1 MPEEDYIRDK
11 YDDDERDSRR
21 KHKKRF
27 KEEKEDRDRKR
38 HRSSREEEEHYKS
51 SREHRS
57 KHADEYS
64 DRESIDEN
72 KEHRSKEKRH
82 REDRDKRHRS
92 SREKEVEHRSS
103 RDKEYREHKSSREH
117 KSDHRD
123 REHRSE
129 HRSARDDYYEKE
141 GRHSRRSSRE
151 YDYDYY
157 HDERDSRRD
166 YERYP
171 EGEYDRRE
179 RRERS
184 YREESVRSKDREKYH
199 EEQRSESRRD
209 DRRSVS
215 IHERDDQRT
224 GSVHERGE
232 RPSEKDRRSSR
243 RSESVVSES
252 KPSKWDA
259 PPPRKLTA
267 EELEQERIL
276 KEEEKVLKTIKAQET
291 ANVRNF
297 LTLQRE
303 AREEVRYTLREAED
317 KIRERKLRVEQWRKE
332 KELEERQL
340 KQQEEKVEGSLILT
354 VETTKKAWNLEDDD
368 SDGDQDSVGP
378 INAEEDDFLHIE
390 KEPEFKKPKRTV
402 MFGVRAKEV
411 SGKSVVEFGLK
422 KIAKKTP
429 IHENRVAFEDEDD
442 DMEILSENA
451 NAQASSIDNLS
462 SEQSVNEQQVN
473 FDQVT
478 VPNVETKADSHE
490 NGAMAVDEEEEDPL
504 ESFMSQVHQEC
515 SQTIEQDKVTLVKHI
530 EKTNDKDAV
539 EALSDV
545 SEEEEE
551 PNFEI
556 NRAEIIAAAE
566 AKLAIKK
573 KELLEVDHSKMKY
586 EPFRKDFY
594 KEPPDL
600 ATMTDEEVDQKR
612 LDLDGIHVRG
622 KNCPKP
628 VEKWTQFGM
637 PPGVH
642 EVIKKLLKYERP
654 TPIQAQ
660 AIPAIMSGRDVIGI
674 SKTGSG
680 KTMAFILPMFRHIKD
695 QRPSGPQEGPIGLVM
710 TPTRELAV
718 QIHREIKYF
727 AKVLNL
733 RAVCCYGGSP
743 IKDQIAELKKGADI
757 IVCTPGRMI
766 DLLCANNGRVT
777 NLKRVT
783 YLVLD
788 EADRMFDLG
797 FEPQVMR
804 MIGNVRPDRQ
814 CVLFSATFPRFMEAL
829 ARKILKKP
837 LEILVGVRSIV
848 ASDVTQIV
856 EVIENEEAKFLRLL
870 AVLGKCSDENPNSK
884 FLIFVD
890 RQEAA
895 DAMLSNLFKRGYPCL
910 ALHGGKDQA
919 DRDSVISDFKSGATN
934 ILVAT
939 SIGARGL
946 DVKDLNVV
954 INYEC
959 PNHHEDYVHRCGR
972 TGRAG
977 NKGTAYTFILH
988 EQAAYGA
995 DIIKA
1000 LTQSGV
1006 PVPKELDNLVQRFL
1020 DRARIGLER
1029 IPGSGFGGRGL
1040 AKLVADREQFKKIQ
1054 AREHGG
1060 ADLSDEEEIEVDENG
1075 EPIKKKPEKNKEK
1088 PEEDLKQYKPKVNK
1102 PAELQLAKN
1111 NQMMLE
1117 AKERLARNGGLT
1129 AEEKARQA
1137 VIEIAKTHQ
1146 MMGRVTSDA
1155 KCWFEIEVNDYA
1167 QKARMKVTSKETVN
1181 RIINDTGCAI
1191 TVRGEYVQK
1200 GKKPRPG
1207 VRKLF
1212 LFIEADNQWCIDRA
1226 KAEIKAVLIETEAE
1240 DMAES
1245 GQTGTTI
1252 GRYTVI

>member
-1 MPEEDYIRDK
+1 MPDEYIRDK
-11 YDDDERDSRR
+11 YDDERESRR
-21 KHKKRF
+21 KHKKRS
-27 KEEKEDRDRKR
+27 KDERDERDRKR
-38 HRSSREEEEHYKS
+38 HRSSREEEERHS
-51 SREHRS
+51 SRDHRS
-57 KHADEYS
+57 RHSDYS
-64 DRESIDEN
+64 DRESVGDDRTS
-72 KEHRSKEKRH
+72 RSKERRHRDEKRH
-82 REDRDKRHRS
+82 RSD
-92 SREKEVEHRSS
+92 REKDSEPKSK
-103 RDKEYREHKSSREH
+103 DKEYREHRSREH
-117 KSDHRD
+117 KSEHRD

-129 HRSARDDYYEKE
+129 HRSSRDDYYEKE

-151 YDYDYY
+151 HDHYY
-157 HDERDSRRD
+157 SERHSNRD

-171 EGEYDRRE
+171 DDEYERK

-184 YREESVRSKDREKYH
+184 YREESVRSRDHDRH
-199 EEQRSESRRD
+199 REEQRSESRRD
-209 DRRSVS
+209 ERRSVS
-215 IHERDDQRT
+215 IHERDDRRA
-224 GSVHERGE
+224 GSMHERDDRRGE
-232 RPSEKDRRSSR
+232 RDSRHSR
-243 RSESVVSES
+243 RSESVLSET

-267 EELEQERIL
+267 EEIEEERIQQ
-276 KEEEKVLKTIKAQET
+276 EEEKVLKAIKAQET
-291 ANVRNF
+291 ANVSDL
-297 LTLQRE
+297 LTVQRE

-332 KELEERQL
+332 KELEE
-340 KQQEEKVEGSLILT
+340 QQKREQEGEKSSGDQ
-354 VETTKKAWNLEDDD
+354 ETSKKAWNLEDDD
-368 SDGDQDSVGP
+368 SDGDQENTGP
-378 INAEEDDFLHIE
+378 ISADEDGIYILKVDFLHIE
-390 KEPEFKKPKRTV
+390 KEPVFKKPKRTV
-402 MFGVRAKEV
+402 MFGVKAKDV
-411 SGKSVVEFGLK
+411 VGKSVVEFGLK
-422 KIAKKTP
+422 KIIKKTP
-429 IHENRVAFEDEDD
+429 VHENRVAFEDDED
-442 DMEILSENA
+442 DMEALAENSV
-451 NAQASSIDNLS
+451 NNSNTENLP
-462 SEQSVNEQQVN
+462 SEQSIIENQVN
-473 FDQVT
+473 SDQVT
-478 VPNVETKADSHE
+478 VPNVDTKAANIE
-490 NGAMAVDEEEEDPL
+490 NEEGSESMAVDEEDPL
-504 ESFMSQVHQEC
+504 ESFMNQVHQEC
-515 SQTIEQDKVTLVKHI
+515 SQTIEQDKVSLVKHI

-600 ATMTDEEVDQKR
+600 AKMTEEEVDQKR

-628 VEKWTQFGM
+628 VEKWSQFGM

-718 QIHREIKYF
+718 QIHREVKHF
-727 AKVLNL
+727 TKVLNL

-829 ARKILKKP
+829 ARKILRKP

-848 ASDVTQIV
+848 APDVTQIV

-870 AVLGKCSDENPNSK
+870 AVLGKCSAENPNSK

-919 DRDSVISDFKSGATN
+919 DRDSVISDFKNGATN

-1060 ADLSDEEEIEVDENG
+1060 ADLSDEEEVEVDENG
-1075 EPIKKKPEKNKEK
+1075 EPIKKKPEKVKEK
-1088 PEEDLKQYKPKVNK
+1088 PEEDLKQYKPKINK

-1129 AEEKARQA
+1129 ADEKARQA

-1155 KCWFEIEVNDYA
+1155 KCWAEVEVNEYA

-1200 GKKPRPG
+1200 GKRPRPG

-1252 GRYTVI
+1252 GRYTVL

>member
-1 MPEEDYIRDK
+1 MPDDYIRDR
-11 YDDDERDSRR
+11 YEDEDRESRR
-21 KHKKRF
+21 KHKKRS
-27 KEEKEDRDRKR
+27 KEEREEKDRKR
-38 HRSSREEEEHYKS
+38 HRSSRDAEERYS

-57 KHADEYS
+57 KHSEHS
-64 DRESIDEN
+64 DRESPDDE
-72 KEHRSKEKRH
+72 KEYR
-82 REDRDKRHRS
+82 
-92 SREKEVEHRSS
+92 SREGKHRSS
-103 RDKEYREHKSSREH
+103 RDKEPSERRSSKEGEY
-117 KSDHRD
+117 
-123 REHRSE
+123 REHRSSKEHRERE
-129 HRSARDDYYEKE
+129 HRSSRDDYYDREE
-141 GRHSRRSSRE
+141 RHSRHPSRDYDKYYVEERSSHR
-151 YDYDYY
+151 DYDRYPG
-157 HDERDSRRD
+157 DD
-166 YERYP
+166 YERR
-171 EGEYDRRE
+171 DRRE
-179 RRERS
+179 RSHREDSIRS
-184 YREESVRSKDREKYH
+184 RDHEKYRD
-199 EEQRSESRRD
+199 ERRPDSTRD
-209 DRRSVS
+209 DRRSASMHERSGKRSAS
-215 IHERDDQRT
+215 IHR
-224 GSVHERGE
+224 
-232 RPSEKDRRSSR
+232 
-243 RSESVVSES
+243 ESVASEIKS
-252 KPSKWDA
+252 SKWDA

-267 EELEQERIL
+267 EEIEHEKML
-276 KEEEKVLKTIKAQET
+276 KEEEKVLEAIKAQEI
-291 ANVRNF
+291 AN
-297 LTLQRE
+297 RE
-303 AREEVRYTLREAED
+303 AKEEVRYTMREAED
-317 KIRERKLRVEQWRKE
+317 KIKERKLRVEQWRKE
-332 KELEERQL
+332 KELEEHQKR
-340 KQQEEKVEGSLILT
+340 EREGAVVEGTILFKT
-354 VETTKKAWNLEDDD
+354 ETAKKAWNLEDDD
-368 SDGDQDSVGP
+368 SDGDQDNVGP
-378 INAEEDDFLHIE
+378 INADEDGTAFLTVDFLLVQ
-390 KEPEFKKPKRTV
+390 KQPEFKKPKRT
-402 MFGVRAKEV
+402 MLFGVRAKEAV
-411 SGKSVVEFGLK
+411 GKSVVEFGLR
-422 KIAKKTP
+422 KIVKKTP
-429 IHENRVAFEDEDD
+429 IHENRVVFVNEEEDD
-442 DMEILSENA
+442 IELLSEA
-451 NAQASSIDNLS
+451 AQPTPSADILESG
-462 SEQSVNEQQVN
+462 QSVIESVV
-473 FDQVT
+473 DSEQVT
-478 VPNVETKADSHE
+478 VPNVDTNDDTLGKEGMDVE
-490 NGAMAVDEEEEDPL
+490 EDEVDPL
-504 ESFMSQVHQEC
+504 ESFMNQVHQEC
-515 SQTIEQDKVTLVKHI
+515 SQTIEQDKVTLEKHI
-530 EKTNDKDAV
+530 EKTNDKTAV

-573 KELLEVDHSKMKY
+573 KELLEVDHSKIKY
-586 EPFRKDFY
+586 EEFRKDFY

-600 ATMTDEEVDQKR
+600 ASLTEEQVDQKR

-660 AIPAIMSGRDVIGI
+660 SIPAIMSGRDVIGI

-695 QRPSGPQEGPIGLVM
+695 QRSSGPQEGPIGLVM

-718 QIHREIKYF
+718 QIHREVKHF

-743 IKDQIAELKKGADI
+743 IKDQIAELKRGADI

-829 ARKILKKP
+829 ARKILKRP

-848 ASDVTQIV
+848 AKEVTQIV

-895 DAMLSNLFKRGYPCL
+895 DGMMSSLFKRGYPCL

-919 DRDSVISDFKSGATN
+919 DRDSVIQDFKSGATN

-1029 IPGSGFGGRGL
+1029 IPSSGFGGRGL

-1060 ADLSDEEEIEVDENG
+1060 ADLSDEEEVEVDENG
-1075 EPIKKKPEKNKEK
+1075 EPIKKKPEKVKEK
-1088 PEEDLKQYKPKVNK
+1088 PEEDLAQYKPKVNK

-1129 AEEKARQA
+1129 ADEKARQA

-1155 KCWFEIEVNDYA
+1155 KCWFEVEVNDFA

-1212 LFIEADNQWCIDRA
+1212 LFLEADNQWCIDRA

-1240 DMAES
+1240 EMAES
-1245 GQTGTTI
+1245 GQPGATI

>member
-1 MPEEDYIRDK
+1 MPDEYIRDK
-11 YDDDERDSRR
+11 YDDEREPRR
-21 KHKKRF
+21 KHKKRS
-27 KEEKEDRDRKR
+27 KDEREERDRKR
-38 HRSSREEEEHYKS
+38 HRSSREEEERHS
-51 SREHRS
+51 SRDHRS
-57 KHADEYS
+57 RHSDYS
-64 DRESIDEN
+64 DRESVDDDRTS
-72 KEHRSKEKRH
+72 RSKERRHRDEKRH
-82 REDRDKRHRS
+82 RSDRERDSESRSKDK
-92 SREKEVEHRSS
+92 EHR
-103 RDKEYREHKSSREH
+103 EHRSREH
-117 KSDHRD
+117 KSEHRD
-123 REHRSE
+123 REHRS
-129 HRSARDDYYEKE
+129 SRDDYYEKE

-151 YDYDYY
+151 HDHYY
-157 HDERDSRRD
+157 SERHSNRD

-171 EGEYDRRE
+171 DDEYERK

-184 YREESVRSKDREKYH
+184 YREESVRSRDHDRH
-199 EEQRSESRRD
+199 QEQRSESRRD
-209 DRRSVS
+209 ERRSVS
-215 IHERDDQRT
+215 IHERDDRRA
-224 GSVHERGE
+224 GSMHERDDRRGE
-232 RPSEKDRRSSR
+232 RDSRHSR
-243 RSESVVSES
+243 RSESVLSET

-267 EELEQERIL
+267 EEIEEERIQQ
-276 KEEEKVLKTIKAQET
+276 EEEKVLKAIKAQET
-291 ANVRNF
+291 ANVSDL
-297 LTLQRE
+297 LTVQRE

-332 KELEERQL
+332 KELEE
-340 KQQEEKVEGSLILT
+340 QQRREQEGEKSSGGQ
-354 VETTKKAWNLEDDD
+354 ETSKKAWNLEDDD
-368 SDGDQDSVGP
+368 SDGDQENTGP
-378 INAEEDDFLHIE
+378 ISVDEDGIYILKVDFLHIE
-390 KEPEFKKPKRTV
+390 KEPVFKKPKRTV
-402 MFGVRAKEV
+402 MFGVKAKDV
-411 SGKSVVEFGLK
+411 VGKSVVEFGLK
-422 KIAKKTP
+422 KIIKKTP
-429 IHENRVAFEDEDD
+429 VHENRVAFEDDED
-442 DMEILSENA
+442 DMEALAENSVT
-451 NAQASSIDNLS
+451 NTNTDNLP
-462 SEQSVNEQQVN
+462 SEQSIVENQVN
-473 FDQVT
+473 SDQVT
-478 VPNVETKADSHE
+478 VPNVDTKAANIE
-490 NGAMAVDEEEEDPL
+490 NEEGTESMAVDEEEDPL
-504 ESFMSQVHQEC
+504 ESFMNQVHQEC

-600 ATMTDEEVDQKR
+600 AKMTEEEVDQKR

-718 QIHREIKYF
+718 QIHREIKHF
-727 AKVLNL
+727 TKVLNL

-848 ASDVTQIV
+848 APDVTQIV

-870 AVLGKCSDENPNSK
+870 AVLGKCSAENPNSK

-919 DRDSVISDFKSGATN
+919 DRDSVISDFKNGATN

-1060 ADLSDEEEIEVDENG
+1060 ADLSDEEEVEVDENG
-1075 EPIKKKPEKNKEK
+1075 EPIKKKPEKVKEK
-1088 PEEDLKQYKPKVNK
+1088 PEEDLKQYKPKINK

-1129 AEEKARQA
+1129 ADEKARQA

-1155 KCWFEIEVNDYA
+1155 KCWDEIEVNDYA

-1200 GKKPRPG
+1200 GKRPRPG

-1252 GRYTVI
+1252 GRYTVL